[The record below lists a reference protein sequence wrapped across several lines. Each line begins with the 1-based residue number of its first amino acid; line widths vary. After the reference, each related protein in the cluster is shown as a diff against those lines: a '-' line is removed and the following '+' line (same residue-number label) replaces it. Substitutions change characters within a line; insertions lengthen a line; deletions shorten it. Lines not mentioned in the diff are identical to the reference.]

1 MRALVLLG
9 VLLIV
14 GGLAGLTMRFVSF
27 TQTERVAE
35 IGPLEV
41 IQEKERTVAIPE
53 IAAIAA
59 LLIGLGLVIA
69 GTRAE
74 T

>member
-1 MRALVLLG
+1 VRALVLLG